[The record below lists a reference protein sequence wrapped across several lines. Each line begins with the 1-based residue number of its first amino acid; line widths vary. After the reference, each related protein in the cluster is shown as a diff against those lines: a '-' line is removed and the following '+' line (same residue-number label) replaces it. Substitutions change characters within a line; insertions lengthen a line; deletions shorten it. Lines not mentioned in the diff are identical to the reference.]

1 MSETSHT
8 TPAWFRG
15 GVKLY
20 RTLLEIT
27 EERPDMT
34 ELAVSPTI
42 PSESEADMMLE
53 FLSDEL
59 MNVGFTGDWEVTARG
74 QEIEDLIDV
83 FNDIAQPD

>member
-1 MSETSHT
+1 MSETSPI

-15 GVKLY
+15 GVNLY
-20 RTLLEIT
+20 RILLEIT
-27 EERPDMT
+27 EARPGMT
-34 ELAVSPTI
+34 ELAASPTI
-42 PSESEADMMLE
+42 PSVSEADAMLE

-59 MNVGFTGDWEVTARG
+59 MRVGFTDDWEVTARG